1 MCLLISQPAG
11 VTFSRREIED
21 FVSCNPDGFGLAYGD
36 GRTLHLVRMVG
47 NVSDIWDTYRT
58 VAGGRR
64 CVLHFRMTT
73 HGATDANNAHP
84 YPVTDDIVIAH
95 NGVLSC
101 GNPVDPCRSDTW
113 HFIEY
118 FLAPIARTNPD
129 LLFTPEWGEMCGRLI
144 GASNKL
150 AIVHRDGRIALVNES
165 AGVTH
170 KGAWLS
176 NTYAWSA
183 PHKTGTRYSAMDWWP
198 AYTGPGK
205 GTGKGK
211 GTPKPATP
219 VRIADI
225 KDDDE
230 TAEWEAFVMSDIWDM
245 AADAHRK
252 NTADGLLW
260 WVHGYP
266 TEAAALLSAVSGCT
280 EAEATEWLDETSGDA
295 VTYLMEYFDDEDT
308 PLNDDTPADAYTDT
322 YASAYA
328 HH

>member
-21 FVSCNPDGFGLAYGD
+21 FVSYNPDGFGLAYGD

-47 NVSDIWDTYRT
+47 NVSEIWDTYRT
-58 VAGGRR
+58 LAAGKR

-129 LLFTPEWGEMCGRLI
+129 LLFTAEWADMCGRLI

-150 AIVHRDGRIALVNES
+150 AIVHRDGRIALVNQA

-170 KGAWLS
+170 KRAWLS

-183 PHKTGTRYSAMDWWP
+183 PNKYGSAGGWLMGS
-198 AYTGPGK
+198 YGK
-205 GTGKGK
+205 
-211 GTPKPATP
+211 PSRKPAKPAVP
-219 VRIADI
+219 VRIADV
-225 KDDDE
+225 KTEDE
-230 TAEWEAFVMSDIWDM
+230 AAEWDAYVMSDIWDT
-245 AADAHRK
+245 AAEAHRK
-252 NTADGLLW
+252 NQADGLLW
-260 WVHGYP
+260 WVHNNP
-266 TEAAALLSAVSGCT
+266 HDAAALLSAVSGCAES
-280 EAEATEWLDETSGDA
+280 EASEWLEETGGDA
-295 VTYLMEYFDDEDT
+295 ITYLMEYFDTEGEGYQDET
-308 PLNDDTPADAYTDT
+308 PLNQDTPDYTNA

-328 HH
+328 YH